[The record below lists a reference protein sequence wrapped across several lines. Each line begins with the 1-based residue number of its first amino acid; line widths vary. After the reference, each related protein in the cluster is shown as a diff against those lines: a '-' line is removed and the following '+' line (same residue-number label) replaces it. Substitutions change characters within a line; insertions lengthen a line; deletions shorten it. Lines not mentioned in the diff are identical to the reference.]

1 MIMVLTAADFEQM
14 YSSVSD
20 LFIKNTTLNDYP
32 IVKETTPVMTQHGV
46 LLNQTLEKMDGKE
59 VLEDKSIELY
69 VEEVSG
75 AAYALLMI
83 LENIALKIGDR
94 QLRARIHQSYSVIM
108 KMNKRDLIAYSKILV
123 KEAKVHTDKLSLYK
137 LTPELLKD
145 FEDTVGALETLW
157 LQQSESNAQQKMYRL
172 ELADVMRLC
181 KEDLQKCDT
190 FMESVRMKY
199 PELYRS
205 YQVIRKAKSST
216 EVFSRVKVIDSETK
230 EPVLNSL
237 VTVVSTTRSRNGKP
251 LEVVRRKTGVLG
263 EVRVSNSEKDIL
275 LITAEK
281 IGYDLTSGKLV
292 IADNRPVLLELTL
305 KKLVIE

>member
-137 LTPELLKD
+137 LTPEPLKD

-157 LQQSESNAQQKMYRL
+157 LQQNESNAQQKMYRL

-216 EVFSRVKVIDSETK
+216 EVFSRVRVVDSETK

>member
-1 MIMVLTAADFEQM
+1 
-14 YSSVSD
+14 
-20 LFIKNTTLNDYP
+20 
-32 IVKETTPVMTQHGV
+32 
-46 LLNQTLEKMDGKE
+46 MDGKE

-216 EVFSRVKVIDSETK
+216 EVFSRVRIIDSETK

>member
-1 MIMVLTAADFEQM
+1 MVLTAADFEQM

-157 LQQSESNAQQKMYRL
+157 LQQNESNAQQKMYRL

-216 EVFSRVKVIDSETK
+216 EVFSRVRVVDSETK

>member
-108 KMNKRDLIAYSKILV
+108 KMNKRDLIAYSKILA

-216 EVFSRVKVIDSETK
+216 EVFSRVRIIDSETK

-292 IADNRPVLLELTL
+292 IADNRPILLELTL

>member
-1 MIMVLTAADFEQM
+1 MVLTAADFEQM

-108 KMNKRDLIAYSKILV
+108 KMNKRDLIAYSKILA

-216 EVFSRVKVIDSETK
+216 EVFSRVRIIDSETK

-292 IADNRPVLLELTL
+292 IADNRPILLELTL

>member
-1 MIMVLTAADFEQM
+1 MVLTAADFEQM

-216 EVFSRVKVIDSETK
+216 EVFSRVRIIDSETK

>member
-216 EVFSRVKVIDSETK
+216 EVFSRVRVVDSETK

>member
-46 LLNQTLEKMDGKE
+46 LLNQTQEKMDGKE

-216 EVFSRVKVIDSETK
+216 EVFSRVRVVDSETK